1 MQNTNS
7 HLIKKHGTTLY
18 VKSLIIACI
27 FIALIIIEAVN
38 NGSYLDEILGVGS
51 MLCIFFSRKRISRN
65 DLITIALLFVVVI
78 GLASNIFSG
87 INKSY
92 FSIIIDKARSYND

>member
-78 GLASNIFSG
+78 GLASNIFSW

>member
-1 MQNTNS
+1 M
-7 HLIKKHGTTLY
+7 
-18 VKSLIIACI
+18 
-27 FIALIIIEAVN
+27 N
-38 NGSYLDEILGVGS
+38 NGSYLDEILGIGS
-51 MLCIFFSRKRISRN
+51 MLYIFFSRKRISRN
-65 DLITIALLFVVVI
+65 DLITIALLFVVVVI

>member
-78 GLASNIFSG
+78 GLASNIFS
-87 INKSY
+87 
-92 FSIIIDKARSYND
+92 

>member
-38 NGSYLDEILGVGS
+38 NGSYLDEILGIGS
-51 MLCIFFSRKRISRN
+51 MLYIFFSRKRISRN